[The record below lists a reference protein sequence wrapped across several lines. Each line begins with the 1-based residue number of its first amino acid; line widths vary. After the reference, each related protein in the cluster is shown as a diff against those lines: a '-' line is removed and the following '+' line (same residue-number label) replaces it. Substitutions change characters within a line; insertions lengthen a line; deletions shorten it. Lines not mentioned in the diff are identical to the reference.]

1 VNLLANEGK
10 EVIIV
15 IVCEKLLSRDFLDL
29 ERKISTRGAAS
40 GIWVG
45 DLWLEFPD
53 SDKTGRRA
61 SILSEADVDA
71 TRIDVNVEIEA
82 KTAAEKEKPFSPVD
96 GSGFAYTKDE
106 GRCRMSRRKA
116 DSAAF

>member
-15 IVCEKLLSRDFLDL
+15 IVCEKLLSRDFL
-29 ERKISTRGAAS
+29 
-40 GIWVG
+40 